1 MMIALLAIMLVLA
14 VRSVTLNGAV
24 EGIKFYLLPDF
35 SKMVDSGFGEVV
47 FAAIGQAFL
56 HLKSW
61 ELELL
66 RFGSYIDKKEDL
78 QVRTIQLI
86 VGYNCA

>member
-47 FAAIGQAFL
+47 FAAMGQAFL
-56 HLKSW
+56 L
-61 ELELL
+61 
-66 RFGSYIDKKEDL
+66 
-78 QVRTIQLI
+78 
-86 VGYNCA
+86 